1 MPKFSLE
8 DFAIHYESE
17 GEGAPLLFLPGAL
30 GTGTADFSDQLQW
43 FSQHYQ
49 VIAPDPRGYGQSRPP
64 ERRYPLGFYQQD
76 AEDMAAL
83 MKALGYGRFGV
94 LGWSDGANSGTM
106 MAIRYPEL
114 VDTLVVWGGNSYLS
128 SEELHTFQ
136 SMRSL
141 TTWSQR
147 AIDPMRA
154 IYGNDLESLWERYIV
169 GLEGLYAA
177 GGDLYGADLSKVKCP
192 TLILHGAADPLVP
205 SVHPKKIHR
214 GIVGS
219 EFYNFPEGKH
229 NIHKRYAE
237 EFNRVV
243 LAFLERTKP
252 STSNL
257 YAKNGHAR

>member
-1 MPKFSLE
+1 MPKCSLA
-8 DFAIHYESE
+8 DFAIHFESLGE
-17 GEGAPLLFLPGAL
+17 GEPLLFLPGAL
-30 GTGTADFSDQLQW
+30 GTGTADFSEQLQW
-43 FSQHYQ
+43 FSQSYR

-64 ERRYPLGFYQQD
+64 ERSYPVDFYQRD

-83 MKALGYGRFGV
+83 MKTLGYDRFGV

-114 VDTLVVWGGNSYLS
+114 VDRLVVWSGNSFLS
-128 SEELHTFQ
+128 SKELHTFQ

-141 TTWSQR
+141 STWSPR
-147 AIDPMRA
+147 AIEPLHS
-154 IYGNDLESLWERYIV
+154 IYGEDLQPLWERYIA

-177 GGDLYGADLSKVKCP
+177 GGDLYQADLSKVKCP

-205 SVHPKKIHR
+205 SVHPEKIHR

-252 STSNL
+252 STSKL
-257 YAKNGHAR
+257 YAKNEYGH